1 MSLLSLKEVHSKKVG
16 DILLLAKTRTET
28 VQIVSVCN
36 ADREVFLEAVRQFYK
51 NLAENLAKAL
61 KLLARSVFLLNA
73 N

>member
-36 ADREVFLEAVRQFYK
+36 ADIEK
-51 NLAENLAKAL
+51 CSL
-61 KLLARSVFLLNA
+61 KLLGSFTRT
-73 N
+73 